1 MVGGIQIKIVGGLIC
16 IGLLFLLVSCDSPA
30 QTAGSRMYS
39 TDSLQSGDIILRRS
53 YGLISDIIVMN
64 LNDTLDVS
72 HCGIIIKEPDSSYK
86 VIHALSKKVSNA
98 DGVQICGLEQFMAD
112 SKTETVR
119 VFRFLS
125 DSQGE
130 IAAQA
135 LRYLKQKTP
144 FDESFDAT
152 DSTALYCSELL
163 VQSIR
168 NAFKIDVSSGEK
180 MLKFSIFLQPDFFR
194 EIPFV
199 SNHLSE

>member
-16 IGLLFLLVSCDSPA
+16 IGLLFLLACCNSPA
-30 QTAGSRMYS
+30 GTTGARMYS

-72 HCGIIIKEPDSSYK
+72 HCGIIIKEPNSSYK

-98 DGVQICGLEQFMAD
+98 EGVQLCGLEQFMAD
-112 SKTETVR
+112 SKIETVR

-125 DSQGE
+125 DSKGE

-135 LRYLKQKTP
+135 LRYLKQKVP
-144 FDESFDAT
+144 FDETFDAT
-152 DSTALYCSELL
+152 DSTSLYCSELP

-168 NAFKIDVSSGEK
+168 NAYKVDVSSGEK
-180 MLKFSIFLQPDFFR
+180 MLKFSVFLQPDFFR

>member
-180 MLKFSIFLQPDFFR
+180 MLKFSVFLQPDFFR

>member
-1 MVGGIQIKIVGGLIC
+1 MVGRIQIEIGRGLIC
-16 IGLLFLLVSCDSPA
+16 IGLLFVLAHCSSPTQTTGSC
-30 QTAGSRMYS
+30 MYS
-39 TDSLQSGDIILRRS
+39 TDSLRSGDIILRKS

-72 HCGIIIKEPDSSYK
+72 HCGIIIKEPNSSYK

-98 DGVQICGLEQFMAD
+98 DGVQLCGLEQFMAD
-112 SKTETVR
+112 SKIETVR

-125 DSQGE
+125 DSQGK

-144 FDESFDAT
+144 FDETFDAT
-152 DSTALYCSELL
+152 DSTALYCSELP

-168 NAFKIDVSSGEK
+168 NAYKVDVSSGEK
-180 MLKFSIFLQPDFFR
+180 MLKFSVFLQPDFFR

>member
-1 MVGGIQIKIVGGLIC
+1 MVGRIQIKIREGQIL
-16 IGLLFLLVSCDSPA
+16 IGLLFLLACCNSPA
-30 QTAGSRMYS
+30 GTTGARMYS

-86 VIHALSKKVSNA
+86 VIHALSKKVSHT
-98 DGVQICGLEQFMAD
+98 DGVQLCGLEQFMAD

-125 DSQGE
+125 DSQGK

-135 LRYLKQKTP
+135 LRYLKQKVP
-144 FDESFDAT
+144 FDETFDAT
-152 DSTALYCSELL
+152 DSTSLYCSELP

-168 NAFKIDVSSGEK
+168 NAYKVDVSSGEK
-180 MLKFSIFLQPDFFR
+180 MLKFSVFLQPDFFR

>member
-1 MVGGIQIKIVGGLIC
+1 MVGRIQIKIREGQIL

-39 TDSLQSGDIILRRS
+39 TDSLRSGDIILRKS

-72 HCGIIIKEPDSSYK
+72 HCGIIIKEPDSSCK
-86 VIHALSKKVSNA
+86 VIHSLSKKVSNA

-144 FDESFDAT
+144 FDETFDAT
-152 DSTALYCSELL
+152 DSTALYCSELP

-180 MLKFSIFLQPDFFR
+180 MLKFSVFLQPDFFR

>member
-1 MVGGIQIKIVGGLIC
+1 MVGRIQIEIGRGLIC
-16 IGLLFLLVSCDSPA
+16 IGLLFVLAHCSSPTQTTGSC
-30 QTAGSRMYS
+30 MYS
-39 TDSLQSGDIILRRS
+39 TDSLRSGDIILRKS

-86 VIHALSKKVSNA
+86 VIHALSKKVSHT
-98 DGVQICGLEQFMAD
+98 DGVQLCGLEQFMAD

-125 DSQGE
+125 DSQGK

-144 FDESFDAT
+144 FDETFDAT
-152 DSTALYCSELL
+152 DSTALYCSELP

-180 MLKFSIFLQPDFFR
+180 MLKFSVFLQPDFFR

>member
-1 MVGGIQIKIVGGLIC
+1 
-16 IGLLFLLVSCDSPA
+16 
-30 QTAGSRMYS
+30 MYS
-39 TDSLQSGDIILRRS
+39 TDSLRSGDIILRKS

-86 VIHALSKKVSNA
+86 VIHALSKKVSHT
-98 DGVQICGLEQFMAD
+98 DGVQICRLEQFMAD
-112 SKTETVR
+112 SKIETVR

-125 DSQGE
+125 DSKGE

-144 FDESFDAT
+144 FDETFDAT
-152 DSTALYCSELL
+152 DSTALYCSELP

-168 NAFKIDVSSGEK
+168 NAYKVDVSSGEK
-180 MLKFSIFLQPDFFR
+180 MLKFSVFLQPDFFS

>member
-1 MVGGIQIKIVGGLIC
+1 MVGRIQIKIREGQIL
-16 IGLLFLLVSCDSPA
+16 IGLLFLLASCNSPA
-30 QTAGSRMYS
+30 GTTGSCMYS
-39 TDSLQSGDIILRRS
+39 TDSLRSGDIILRKS

-86 VIHALSKKVSNA
+86 VIHALSKKVSHT
-98 DGVQICGLEQFMAD
+98 DGVQICRLEQFMAD
-112 SKTETVR
+112 SKIETVR

-125 DSQGE
+125 DSKGE

-144 FDESFDAT
+144 FDETFDAT
-152 DSTALYCSELL
+152 DSTALYCSELP

-180 MLKFSIFLQPDFFR
+180 MLKFSVFLQPDFFR

>member
-53 YGLISDIIVMN
+53 YGLVSDIIVMN

-86 VIHALSKKVSNA
+86 VIHSLSKKVSDT
-98 DGVQICGLEQFMAD
+98 DGIQICELGEFMAD
-112 SKTETVR
+112 SKIETVR

-125 DSQGE
+125 DSKGE

-144 FDESFDAT
+144 FDETFDAT
-152 DSTALYCSELL
+152 DSTALYCSELP

-180 MLKFSIFLQPDFFR
+180 MLKFSVFLQPDFFR

>member
-1 MVGGIQIKIVGGLIC
+1 
-16 IGLLFLLVSCDSPA
+16 
-30 QTAGSRMYS
+30 MYS

-86 VIHALSKKVSNA
+86 VIHSLSKKVSNA

>member
-125 DSQGE
+125 DSQGK

-135 LRYLKQKTP
+135 LRYLKQKVP
-144 FDESFDAT
+144 FDETFDAT
-152 DSTALYCSELL
+152 DSTSLYCSELP

-168 NAFKIDVSSGEK
+168 NAYKVDVSSGEK
-180 MLKFSIFLQPDFFR
+180 MLKFSVFLQPDFFR

>member
-1 MVGGIQIKIVGGLIC
+1 MVGRIQIKIREGQIL

-72 HCGIIIKEPDSSYK
+72 HCGIIIKEPDSSCK
-86 VIHALSKKVSNA
+86 VIHSLSKKVSNA

-152 DSTALYCSELL
+152 DSTALYCSELP

-180 MLKFSIFLQPDFFR
+180 MLKFSVFLQPDFFR

>member
-1 MVGGIQIKIVGGLIC
+1 MVGRVQIEIGRGLIC

-86 VIHALSKKVSNA
+86 VIHSLSKKVSNA

-125 DSQGE
+125 DSQGK

-135 LRYLKQKTP
+135 LRYLKQKVP
-144 FDESFDAT
+144 FDETFDAT
-152 DSTALYCSELL
+152 DSTSLYCSELP

-180 MLKFSIFLQPDFFR
+180 MLKFSVFLQPDFFR

>member
-144 FDESFDAT
+144 FDETFDAT
-152 DSTALYCSELL
+152 DSTSLYCSELP

-180 MLKFSIFLQPDFFR
+180 MLKFSVFLQPDFFR

>member
-1 MVGGIQIKIVGGLIC
+1 MVGRIQIKIREGQIL
-16 IGLLFLLVSCDSPA
+16 IGLLFLLASCNSPA
-30 QTAGSRMYS
+30 GTTGSCMYS
-39 TDSLQSGDIILRRS
+39 TDSLRSGDIILRKS

-152 DSTALYCSELL
+152 DSTALYCSELP

>member
-1 MVGGIQIKIVGGLIC
+1 
-16 IGLLFLLVSCDSPA
+16 
-30 QTAGSRMYS
+30 MYS

-72 HCGIIIKEPDSSYK
+72 HCGIIIKEPNSGYK
-86 VIHALSKKVSNA
+86 VIHALSKKVSDV

-112 SKTETVR
+112 SKIETVR
-119 VFRFLS
+119 VFRFRS
-125 DSQGE
+125 DTQGK

-144 FDESFDAT
+144 FDETFDAT
-152 DSTALYCSELL
+152 DSTAFYCSEFPI
-163 VQSIR
+163 QSIR
-168 NAFKIDVSSGEK
+168 NAYKVDVSYGAK
-180 MLKFSIFLQPDFFR
+180 KLKFSVFLQPDFFR

-199 SNHLSE
+199 SNCLSE

>member
-1 MVGGIQIKIVGGLIC
+1 MVGRIQIEIGRGLIC
-16 IGLLFLLVSCDSPA
+16 IGLLFVLAHCSSPTQTTGSC
-30 QTAGSRMYS
+30 MYS
-39 TDSLQSGDIILRRS
+39 TDSLRSGDIILRRS

-86 VIHALSKKVSNA
+86 VIHALSKKVSDT
-98 DGVQICGLEQFMAD
+98 DGVQICRLEQFMAD
-112 SKTETVR
+112 SKIETVR

-125 DSQGE
+125 DSKGE

-135 LRYLKQKTP
+135 LRYLKQKVP
-144 FDESFDAT
+144 FDETFDAT
-152 DSTALYCSELL
+152 DSTSLYCSELP

-168 NAFKIDVSSGEK
+168 NAYKVDVSSGEK
-180 MLKFSIFLQPDFFR
+180 MLKFSVFLQPDFFR

>member
-1 MVGGIQIKIVGGLIC
+1 MVGRIQIEIGRGLIC
-16 IGLLFLLVSCDSPA
+16 IGLLFVLAHCSSPTQTTGSC
-30 QTAGSRMYS
+30 MYS
-39 TDSLQSGDIILRRS
+39 TDSLRSGDIILRKS

-86 VIHALSKKVSNA
+86 VIHSLSKKVSNA
-98 DGVQICGLEQFMAD
+98 DGVQLCGLEQFMAD

-125 DSQGE
+125 DSQGK

-135 LRYLKQKTP
+135 LRYLKQKVP
-144 FDESFDAT
+144 FDETFDAT
-152 DSTALYCSELL
+152 DSTSLYCSELP

-180 MLKFSIFLQPDFFR
+180 MLKFSVFLQPDFFR

>member
-1 MVGGIQIKIVGGLIC
+1 MVGRIQIEIGRGLIC
-16 IGLLFLLVSCDSPA
+16 IGLLFVLAHCSSPTQTTGSC
-30 QTAGSRMYS
+30 MYS
-39 TDSLQSGDIILRRS
+39 TDSLRSGDIILRKS

-72 HCGIIIKEPDSSYK
+72 HCGIIIKEPNSSYK
-86 VIHALSKKVSNA
+86 VIHALSKKVSDT
-98 DGVQICGLEQFMAD
+98 DGVQICRLEQFMAD
-112 SKTETVR
+112 SKIETVR

-125 DSQGE
+125 DSKGE

-144 FDESFDAT
+144 FDETFDAT
-152 DSTALYCSELL
+152 DSTALYCSELP

-180 MLKFSIFLQPDFFR
+180 MLKFSVFLQPDFFR

>member
-1 MVGGIQIKIVGGLIC
+1 MVGRIQIEIGRGLIC
-16 IGLLFLLVSCDSPA
+16 IGLLFVLAHCSSPTQTTGSC
-30 QTAGSRMYS
+30 MYS
-39 TDSLQSGDIILRRS
+39 TDSLRSGDIILRKS

-72 HCGIIIKEPDSSYK
+72 HCGIIIKEPNSSYK

-98 DGVQICGLEQFMAD
+98 DGVQLCGLEQFMAD
-112 SKTETVR
+112 SKIETVR

-125 DSQGE
+125 DSQGK
-130 IAAQA
+130 ITAQA

-144 FDESFDAT
+144 FDETFDAT
-152 DSTALYCSELL
+152 DSTALYCSELP

-168 NAFKIDVSSGEK
+168 NAYKVDVSSGEK
-180 MLKFSIFLQPDFFR
+180 MLKFSVFLQPDFFR

-199 SNHLSE
+199 CNHLSE